1 MSLGGP
7 SESLIDGEA
16 RRRMKETRQ
25 RRQFIVWTILPLC
38 GVMPRFR
45 VEFLLKGTRRWGRY
59 SNNER
64 QETRLLVDLG
74 WNERTAIVG
83 REFRDP
89 AVG

>member
-7 SESLIDGEA
+7 SESLIAGEA

-38 GVMPRFR
+38 GVMPRCG
-45 VEFLLKGTRRWGRY
+45 VGFLLKGTSRWVRY
-59 SNNER
+59 SSNER
-64 QETRLLVDLG
+64 QETRLLVDPG
-74 WNERTAIVG
+74 WNARSAIVD

-89 AVG
+89 AV